1 MPYEFSYFG
10 MVDRVNTYVQNQDFC
25 NTSHVWPDESIMQ
38 PIVAY
43 PGSSCTKQCRS
54 SGILVSDSC
63 MLNWVLNPFIFLFC
77 VIFKLIVSFVFVGY
91 VCERR
96 HFKTVHKAFSGQLPG

>member
-1 MPYEFSYFG
+1 MISLDFLFSLFVIYSFQPRPLVPYEFSYLG
-10 MVDRVNTYVQNQDFC
+10 MADRVNAYVQNQDFC

-54 SGILVSDSC
+54 SGILVSNSGMSNS
-63 MLNWVLNPFIFLFC
+63 MLNLHIFL
-77 VIFKLIVSFVFVGY
+77 SFMLF
-91 VCERR
+91 
-96 HFKTVHKAFSGQLPG
+96 